1 MKMILMWLS
10 FTNGVPYWRKITTL
24 LKTDDNSV
32 LRPWMKLCARKL
44 TALILSMHACKLSR
58 FSRVRLCATLW
69 TAAHQA
75 LLSMGFFRQE
85 YWSGLPFPSPSNVYY
100 YSIISYSI
108 RKLIIK
114 PFLEW
119 QELATNR
126 LWVAAGLPEPQQ
138 RIQDG
143 GDSPSVQAAEPQSPV
158 GNLPEFYHCILAA
171 HLMLTVIEVSFHWRK
186 VKPVGFFRL
195 WGYLDLNRGGKKKSP
210 GNLTFH
216 PNSAFS

>member
-1 MKMILMWLS
+1 
-10 FTNGVPYWRKITTL
+10 
-24 LKTDDNSV
+24 
-32 LRPWMKLCARKL
+32 
-44 TALILSMHACKLSR
+44 
-58 FSRVRLCATLW
+58 
-69 TAAHQA
+69 
-75 LLSMGFFRQE
+75 MGFFRQE

-119 QELATNR
+119 QELATNC

-186 VKPVGFFRL
+186 VKPVGFFCL
-195 WGYLDLNRGGKKKSP
+195 WGNLDLNRGGK
-210 GNLTFH
+210 
-216 PNSAFS
+216 